1 MKVLISGGFGFL
13 GTTLIEVLMER
24 FGSDVSIHVVDN
36 LSTNPVPHEDFLD
49 EIGHPK
55 SLTYDIMDI
64 HTFCATTKDVAWD
77 TIYHLASVVGPA
89 GVLSHAG
96 RISYTINRDTYILSN
111 FAIKCD
117 AKLVDVSTSEIYG
130 GGQGGLCREDYPRII
145 TSNYSARLE
154 YAAGKLASEVAL
166 VNMTKV
172 TPLKTCIVRPFNIAG
187 PRQSGKGGFVLPRFI
202 GQAMLG
208 KEITV
213 FGDGSQIRAF
223 THVRDM
229 AAGIVLAAEKG
240 RNGVAYNLG
249 NIHNKITILELAEAV
264 RRVVNSNAKIIFV
277 DPKTIYGPLYEEA
290 NDKYPDASLAMRDLG
305 WTPKYSYED
314 AIRDAAA
321 YLSKMDENR
330 LKRIT
335 GVA

>member
-1 MKVLISGGFGFL
+1 
-13 GTTLIEVLMER
+13 
-24 FGSDVSIHVVDN
+24 
-36 LSTNPVPHEDFLD
+36 
-49 EIGHPK
+49 
-55 SLTYDIMDI
+55 
-64 HTFCATTKDVAWD
+64 
-77 TIYHLASVVGPA
+77 
-89 GVLSHAG
+89 
-96 RISYTINRDTYILSN
+96 
-111 FAIKCD
+111 
-117 AKLVDVSTSEIYG
+117 
-130 GGQGGLCREDYPRII
+130 
-145 TSNYSARLE
+145 
-154 YAAGKLASEVAL
+154 
-166 VNMTKV
+166 
-172 TPLKTCIVRPFNIAG
+172 
-187 PRQSGKGGFVLPRFI
+187 
-202 GQAMLG
+202 MLG